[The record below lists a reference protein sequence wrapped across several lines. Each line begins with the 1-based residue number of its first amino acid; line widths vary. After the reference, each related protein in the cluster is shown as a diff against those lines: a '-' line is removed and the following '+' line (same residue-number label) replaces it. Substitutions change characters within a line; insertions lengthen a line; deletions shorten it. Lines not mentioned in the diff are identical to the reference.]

1 MHIAPPLLSLSLP
14 PTKKTITKTTTTT
27 TKTATTISTK
37 QFVSLMPLAE
47 TIKEL
52 VSFILIGAYLIDP
65 TSMTVFDNDFK
76 FDFLA
81 KYDQVS

>member
-14 PTKKTITKTTTTT
+14 PTKKTITKTTKTAT
-27 TKTATTISTK
+27 TATTISTK